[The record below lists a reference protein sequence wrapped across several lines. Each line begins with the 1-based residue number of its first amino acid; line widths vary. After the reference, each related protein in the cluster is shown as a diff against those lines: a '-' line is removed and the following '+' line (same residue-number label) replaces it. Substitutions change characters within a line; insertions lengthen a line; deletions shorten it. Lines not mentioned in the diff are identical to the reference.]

1 MLQDSVTIAMIAV
14 AALIV
19 LWPAVSVLVAAVRRR
34 AAFRETTVQ
43 ARFTTELPGK
53 ELALLDLGRP
63 FFAQLP
69 GIRSQKSLHLLIGR
83 GEADATIG
91 EIAFELSAGG
101 GLRSR
106 IAWTLRRWAAAL
118 DRQQSLA
125 WRCRGLVHPDDVG
138 EAWDRAQKEMAST
151 LSRLTELRFMDTL
164 GTLVHTQT
172 ASDLANSE
180 SGQLYCA
187 HIKGPR
193 IRCVAR
199 EARC

>member
-1 MLQDSVTIAMIAV
+1 MSFSGPIPKDIVT
-14 AALIV
+14 
-19 LWPAVSVLVAAVRRR
+19 
-34 AAFRETTVQ
+34 
-43 ARFTTELPGK
+43 RFTIELPGK
-53 ELALLDLGRP
+53 ERILLDLGRP
-63 FFAQLP
+63 FFASLP
-69 GIRSQKSLHLLIGR
+69 GTRSQKSLHLLIGR